1 MEYNEFVGRVHNR
14 AKMAS
19 TGEAVQAI
27 RATLQTLG
35 ERVTPGQ
42 ADDLAA
48 QLPEELGLYLKMAE
62 GVEQFELEEFF
73 ERVTKREGIDR
84 PDAVYHARVVIDV
97 LLEAVTT
104 GEIEDLLSQLPDSF
118 RPLFEAGSKG
128 EMDT

>member
-1 MEYNEFVGRVHNR
+1 
-14 AKMAS
+14 MAS